1 MPSPIVSMLVL
12 LAGILLS
19 GCRETPTAHA
29 ETRAPLPTSAP
40 PQTLAPGERAREP
53 LSLIPEFPRAA
64 GGPFPFGAQD
74 FSVWRARVPR
84 IEEVE
89 ISSSLDGN
97 KQRALFYDPGR
108 PEPRPLLVA
117 LHSWSENYLQ
127 NIGIPYGIFAE
138 RNGWV
143 LIHPDHRGPYRSPT
157 SVASEL
163 AQRDVLDAVEY
174 AKRRA
179 RIDPARIYLVGYSGS
194 AMTSLVLAGRHP
206 EVWAGV
212 VSWVP
217 IYDLVDWYGWLRANV
232 PDRHYAHEVAA
243 ACGGAPRPGTPAE
256 EECRRRSPRSHLK
269 GARGRVNVYLGV
281 GIWDQLVPPD
291 HALRAFNDLA
301 APADRVRD
309 EDIGRIAS
317 TRSIPETL
325 GAPKARPL
333 YEAAKAKVVFERTS
347 ERATVVVF
355 LGGHDV
361 IYNAGLSWLG
371 NQRKTVLP

>member
-1 MPSPIVSMLVL
+1 MRSPIVSMLVL
-12 LAGILLS
+12 LAGIPLS

-29 ETRAPLPTSAP
+29 ETRPPAPTPAPEPLPSPA
-40 PQTLAPGERAREP
+40 ERAVER
-53 LSLIPEFPRAA
+53 LSLIPEFPRAT

-74 FSVWRARVPR
+74 FLVWRSRVPR

-89 ISSSLDGN
+89 ITSSLDGTR
-97 KQRALFYDPGR
+97 QRALFYDPGR
-108 PEPRPLLVA
+108 DEPRPLLVA

-143 LIHPDHRGPYRSPT
+143 MIHPDHRGPYRTPH

-163 AQRDVLDAVEY
+163 ALGDVLDAVAY
-174 AKRRA
+174 ARRRA
-179 RIDPARIYLVGYSGS
+179 RIDTSRIYLVGYSGS

-206 EVWAGV
+206 EIWAGV

-217 IYDLVDWYGWLRANV
+217 IYDLVDWYGHLRSNM

-256 EECRRRSPRSHLK
+256 EECRRRSPRSHLR

-301 APADRVRD
+301 APEDRVP
-309 EDIGRIAS
+309 EGAIVRIKK
-317 TRSIPETL
+317 TRSIPEAL
-325 GAPKARPL
+325 GIPDPRPL
-333 YEAAKAKVVFERTS
+333 YDAAKAKVVFERTS

-371 NQRKTVLP
+371 EQRRDVLP

>member
-1 MPSPIVSMLVL
+1 MQRPSVSMGLRFVGIL
-12 LAGILLS
+12 LAG
-19 GCRETPTAHA
+19 CREEPVALA
-29 ETRAPLPTSAP
+29 EPRPLALAQAPVRVPA
-40 PQTLAPGERAREP
+40 ERARES

-74 FSVWRARVPR
+74 LSVWRARVPR

-89 ISSSLDGN
+89 IPSSVDGAR
-97 KQRALFYDPGR
+97 QRALFYDPGR

-143 LIHPDHRGPYRSPT
+143 LIHPDHRGPYRTPHST
-157 SVASEL
+157 ASEL
-163 AQRDVLDAVEY
+163 SQKDVLDAVEW

-179 RIDPARIYLVGYSGS
+179 NVDPTRIYLVGYSGS
-194 AMTSLVLAGRHP
+194 AMTSLVLAGRNP
-206 EVWAGV
+206 EIWAGV

-217 IYDLVDWYGWLRANV
+217 IYDLVAWYRWLRSNV
-232 PDRHYAHEVAA
+232 PERHYVHEVAA

-256 EECRRRSPRSHLK
+256 EECRRRSPRSHLA

-301 APADRVRD
+301 APEDRVPD
-309 EDIGRIAS
+309 ADIGRIAK
-317 TRSIPETL
+317 TRSIPPGL
-325 GAPKARPL
+325 GSPDARPL
-333 YEAAKAKVVFERTS
+333 YEAAKAKVVFERS
-347 ERATVVVF
+347 SQRATVVVF
-355 LGGHDV
+355 QGGHDV
-361 IYNAGLSWLG
+361 IYNAGLVWLSA
-371 NQRKTVLP
+371 QRQMGSNE

>member
-12 LAGILLS
+12 LAGILVS

-29 ETRAPLPTSAP
+29 EPHAP
-40 PQTLAPGERAREP
+40 PQASTPRPAPMPGERTREP

-74 FSVWRARVPR
+74 FSVWQARIPR

-89 ISSSLDGN
+89 INSSLDGS
-97 KQRALFYDPGR
+97 KQRALLYDPGR

-143 LIHPDHRGPYRSPT
+143 LIHPDHRGPYRSP
-157 SVASEL
+157 ASTASAL
-163 AQRDVLDAVEY
+163 AQRDVLDAIDY
-174 AKRRA
+174 AKQRA
-179 RIDPARIYLVGYSGS
+179 RVDPTRIYLVGYSGS
-194 AMTSLVLAGRHP
+194 AMTSLVLAGRYP
-206 EVWAGV
+206 EIWAGV

-217 IYDLVDWYGWLRANV
+217 IYDLVDWYGWLRSNL
-232 PDRHYAHEVAA
+232 PERHYAHEVAA
-243 ACGGAPRPGTPAE
+243 ACGGAPRPGTAAAD
-256 EECRRRSPRSHLK
+256 ECRRRSPRSHLQA
-269 GARGRVNVYLGV
+269 ARGRVNVYLGV
-281 GIWDQLVPPD
+281 GLWDQLVPPD

-301 APADRVRD
+301 APADRVPV
-309 EDIGRIAS
+309 EDIGRITK

-325 GAPKARPL
+325 GAPEARPL

-355 LGGHDV
+355 QGGHDV
-361 IYNAGLSWLG
+361 IYNAGLSWLSS
-371 NQRKTVLP
+371 QRRTVLP

>member
-1 MPSPIVSMLVL
+1 MRSPIVSIVVL
-12 LAGILLS
+12 LVGGLLS
-19 GCRETPTAHA
+19 GCQETPTALA
-29 ETRAPLPTSAP
+29 ETRPPAPTSLP
-40 PQTLAPGERAREP
+40 RPTPLQGETTRES

-74 FSVWRARVPR
+74 LSVWRSRVPR

-89 ISSSLDGN
+89 ITSTLDGN
-97 KQRALFYDPGR
+97 RQRALFYDPGQ

-143 LIHPDHRGPYRSPT
+143 MIHPDHRGPYRTPYST
-157 SVASEL
+157 ASEL
-163 AQRDVLDAVEY
+163 ALRDVLDAVAY

-179 RIDPARIYLVGYSGS
+179 RVDSTRIYLVGYSGS
-194 AMTSLVLAGRHP
+194 AMTSLVLAGRNP
-206 EVWAGV
+206 EIWAGV

-217 IYDLVDWYGWLRANV
+217 IYDLADWYGWLRSNM
-232 PDRHYAHEVAA
+232 PERHYAHEVAA
-243 ACGGAPRPGTPAE
+243 ACGGAPRPGTAAA
-256 EECRRRSPRSHLK
+256 EECRKRSPRSHLK
-269 GARGRVNVYLGV
+269 AARGRVNIYLGA
-281 GIWDQLVPPD
+281 GIWDAIVPPD

-301 APADRVRD
+301 APEDRVP
-309 EDIGRIAS
+309 EDTIGRITK
-317 TRSIPETL
+317 TRSIPEAL
-325 GAPKARPL
+325 GAPETRPL
-333 YEAAKAKVVFERTS
+333 YDAAKAKVVFERTS

-371 NQRKTVLP
+371 NQRQTPLP